1 MSVSGSA
8 IAKVPQALAFA
19 GRVLP
24 LQPLQPLLGACL
36 DEIRRRHPDIFD
48 RLGPY
53 ADKRFGLVPTDL
65 PFAFVLE
72 PSRTNPKVTAVR
84 ALPRRIDVKIIGP
97 LAALIALA
105 DGSCDG
111 DALFFSRDIQI
122 EGDIEAVVALRNAID
137 DARIDVIAE
146 SVAWLGP
153 LSPIV
158 ERLVRGVLA
167 GPVAAASPADLAGG
181 SRWN

>member
-8 IAKVPQALAFA
+8 IARVPQVLALA

-24 LQPLQPLLGACL
+24 LMPLQPLLGACL
-36 DEIRRRHPDIFD
+36 DEIRRRHPDVFD

-72 PSRTNPKVTAVR
+72 PSRAHPRVTAVR
-84 ALPRRIDVKIIGP
+84 SLPRRIDVKITGP

-137 DARIDVIAE
+137 DARIDVVAE

-167 GPVAAASPADLAGG
+167 NPATAAPPAGLAESG
-181 SRWN
+181 RWS